1 MQYNKVIKIA
11 KIGHKVRVWML
22 REKTDTR
29 IQKID
34 NIAEADL
41 RLNSFDASKF
51 YMSFAGRSKIHRK
64 VELKT

>member
-1 MQYNKVIKIA
+1 
-11 KIGHKVRVWML
+11 ML